1 MFRRINGASPTP
13 PQTLLESPQ
22 ISVSNSTDRR
32 VAPNRSTNA
41 SAHTP
46 YPPFPARK
54 QPRRRSSVG
63 TALDRPKIRAADLD
77 IHALFTDYHPS
88 PVFVIVDGA
97 DVGGH
102 PHLRLSRGE

>member
-1 MFRRINGASPTP
+1 M
-13 PQTLLESPQ
+13 
-22 ISVSNSTDRR
+22 
-32 VAPNRSTNA
+32 APNRSTSA

-46 YPPFPARK
+46 YPPFPREKTAK
-54 QPRRRSSVG
+54 EKIVG
-63 TALDRPKIRAADLD
+63 WYSTGPKIRTADLD

-88 PVFVIVDGA
+88 PVFVIGCGA